1 MKSRTASTLLSPQKK
16 QNKLQEKVKYL
27 IIGQG
32 LTGTW
37 LSYFLHKQGI
47 SFKIINDPKTVSAT
61 SVASGVINPVTGRRI
76 VQTWMIDTLL
86 PFAIGAY
93 KAFQQDENV
102 PIIKEAPILSIH
114 PSLQM
119 KESFD
124 YRLTHDNIYLKENDH
139 SSLGEY
145 FNTPFGTGEI
155 DQCYWI
161 DLIQFL
167 KTGREKIGNHFIE
180 DHFDIS
186 DMILNEQG
194 VQWKNINAEKII
206 FCDGINTINN
216 PYFKSLPFVP
226 NKGEALIVKIKGL
239 KPTNIYKTN
248 ITIVP
253 WKDDLFWVGSSYEWS
268 FSDALPSQGFKEKM
282 IAALDAVLKLPYEV
296 VDHLVGI
303 RPANTE
309 RRPFVG
315 LHPKYPQLGIC
326 NGMGTK
332 GCSLA
337 PYFAK
342 QLIDHIE
349 QGTMIEPEADI
360 KRFSTLLS
368 S

>member
-1 MKSRTASTLLSPQKK
+1 M
-16 QNKLQEKVKYL
+16 QEKVKYL

-47 SFKIINDPKTVSAT
+47 SFKILNDPKTVSAT

-86 PFAIGAY
+86 PFAIAAY
-93 KAFQQDENV
+93 KEFQKDENIT
-102 PIIKEAPILSIH
+102 IIKAAPIALIH

-139 SSLGEY
+139 SSLEQN
-145 FNTPFGTGEI
+145 FNTHFGTGEI
-155 DQCYWI
+155 GQCYWI

-167 KTGREKIGNHFIE
+167 KSGQQKISNHFIE
-180 DHFDIS
+180 DHFDIT
-186 DMILNEQG
+186 DLILTEQG
-194 VQWKNINAEKII
+194 VQWKNISAEKII
-206 FCDGINTINN
+206 FCDGLNTMNN

-239 KPTNIYKTN
+239 APSNIYKTN

-268 FSDALPSQGFKEKM
+268 FTDALPTESFKKKM
-282 IAALDAVLKLPYEV
+282 ITALDAVLKIPYEV

-315 LHPKYPQLGIC
+315 LHPKYQQLAIC

-342 QLIDHIE
+342 QLIDYIE
-349 QGTMIEPEADI
+349 QGSIIEPEADV
-360 KRFSTLLS
+360 KRFTSILS
-368 S
+368 A

>member
-1 MKSRTASTLLSPQKK
+1 M
-16 QNKLQEKVKYL
+16 QEKVKYL

-47 SFKIINDPKTVSAT
+47 SFKIINDPQTVSAT

-76 VQTWMIDTLL
+76 VQTWMIDILL
-86 PFAIGAY
+86 PFAIDAY
-93 KAFQQDENV
+93 KEFQENISV
-102 PIIKEAPILSIH
+102 AIIKKAPILSIH

-124 YRLTHDNIYLKENDH
+124 YRLTHDNVYLKENDT
-139 SSLGEY
+139 SSLEQY
-145 FNTPFGTGEI
+145 FNAPFGSGEI
-155 DQCYWI
+155 DQCFWI

-167 KTGREKIGNHFIE
+167 KTGRQKIGDHFIE
-180 DHFDIS
+180 DYFDIS
-186 DMILNEQG
+186 DLILTEQD
-194 VQWKNINAEKII
+194 VRWKNIIAEKII
-206 FCDGINTINN
+206 FCDGLNTMNN
-216 PYFKSLPFVP
+216 PYFKALPFVP

-239 KPTNIYKTN
+239 ATANIYKTN

-268 FSDALPSQGFKEKM
+268 YSDTLPSKSFKEKM
-282 IAALDAVLKLPYEV
+282 VAALDAVLKIPYEI
-296 VDHLVGI
+296 VDHFVGI

-315 LHPKYPQLGIC
+315 LHPQYTQLGIC

-349 QGTMIEPEADI
+349 HGKHIEAEADI
-360 KRFSTLLS
+360 KRFTSILS
-368 S
+368 A

>member
-1 MKSRTASTLLSPQKK
+1 MKSRTASTLLYPQKK

-37 LSYFLHKQGI
+37 LSYFLHKEGI

-86 PFAIGAY
+86 PFAIAAY
-93 KAFQQDENV
+93 KEFQKDENIT
-102 PIIKEAPILSIH
+102 IIKAAPIALIH

-139 SSLGEY
+139 SSLEQN
-145 FNTPFGTGEI
+145 FNTHFGTGEI
-155 DQCYWI
+155 GQCYWI

-167 KTGREKIGNHFIE
+167 KSGREKISNHFIE
-180 DHFDIS
+180 DYFDIS
-186 DMILNEQG
+186 DLILTEQG
-194 VQWKNINAEKII
+194 VQWKNISAEKII
-206 FCDGINTINN
+206 FCDGLNTMNN

-226 NKGEALIVKIKGL
+226 NKGEALIVKIKGIA
-239 KPTNIYKTN
+239 PSNIYKTN

-268 FSDALPSQGFKEKM
+268 FTDALPTESFKKKM
-282 IAALDAVLKLPYEV
+282 ITALDAVLKIPYEV

-315 LHPKYPQLGIC
+315 LHPQYPQLGIC

-332 GCSLA
+332 GCSLT

-349 QGTMIEPEADI
+349 QGSIIEPEADV
-360 KRFSTLLS
+360 KRFASILS
-368 S
+368 A